1 MREIML
7 KKLTLFIAT
16 FAFVGK
22 IKYAPGTCGSI
33 AGLIVMYLALLG
45 LVQSGALLYLSL
57 LFAVK
62 EIIVLGAFFA
72 ILTLLLFVLG
82 IFCSSYYVRY
92 WASNNDP
99 KEVVI
104 DEVVGQMLTTLLCFF
119 GSIMLNK
126 TALAAKLGE
135 PALNFIFIAL
145 LPFILFRI
153 FDILKPWPIDYIDQ
167 KVKGGLGIMLDDVV
181 AGLFAFVVFYL
192 IVFNIL
198 KFFPIIYA

>member
-1 MREIML
+1 ML
-7 KKLTLFIAT
+7 KKLISTIAT

-22 IKYAPGTCGSI
+22 SKYAPGTFGSI
-33 AGLIVMYLALLG
+33 AGLIFMYLTLLG
-45 LVQSGALLYLSL
+45 MIKSGAITYLSL
-57 LFAVK
+57 AYGVK

-72 ILTLLLFVLG
+72 LLILLLFALG
-82 IFCSSYYVRY
+82 VFCSSYYVRHC
-92 WASNNDP
+92 ANSHDP
-99 KEVVI
+99 SQVVI

-119 GSIMLNK
+119 GSTMLNK
-126 TALAAKLGE
+126 TALSEKLGSQG
-135 PALNFIFIAL
+135 LNFIFIIL
-145 LPFILFRI
+145 LPFLLFRL

-198 KFFPIIYA
+198 KFFPIINV